1 MAINPNDPLPV
12 AVNTETAARLLGI
25 SRSSIFGLIANK
37 SVLSTMIA
45 GRRVILYADLTNFA
59 QQQFSAADP
68 GAQKRA
74 TRALVAVSSKRRPSP
89 IGTVLTR
96 GRT

>member
-1 MAINPNDPLPV
+1 MAMNSNDPLPV

-45 GRRVILYADLTNFA
+45 GRRVILYTDLTDFA
-59 QQQFSAADP
+59 QRQISAADP
-68 GAQKRA
+68 GAPMRA
-74 TRALVAVSSKRRPSP
+74 TRALAAVSSKRRTSP
-89 IGTVLTR
+89 PGTVST
-96 GRT
+96 GGE